1 MIQQIPE
8 HWPSWLSKKQIEH
21 LKARR
26 RKMLF
31 AQAQQPIPK
40 ERLENQE
47 IARLGKEVDDLKRE
61 NRLLKKELENV
72 YERLN
77 AYEKKRS

>member
-1 MIQQIPE
+1 
-8 HWPSWLSKKQIEH
+8 
-21 LKARR
+21 
-26 RKMLF
+26 MLF

-47 IARLGKEVDDLKRE
+47 ITRLGKEVDDLKRE

>member
-8 HWPSWLSKKQIEH
+8 HWPSWLSEKQIEH

-26 RKMLF
+26 RKMLY